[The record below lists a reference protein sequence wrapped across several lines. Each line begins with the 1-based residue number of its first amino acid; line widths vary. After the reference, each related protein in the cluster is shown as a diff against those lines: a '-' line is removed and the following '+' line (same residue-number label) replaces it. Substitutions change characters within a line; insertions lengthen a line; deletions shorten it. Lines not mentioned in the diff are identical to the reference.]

1 MERFRKN
8 WVLVINKYAVEGLVV
23 VSSNPIV
30 ICVPVCTWARVCEC
44 VCVCVCV
51 WLIFI
56 LGALMVAMVVEAA
69 RKGLEARAYL
79 GRLVGSDGWM
89 ERWMDGWMDGW
100 MVAWLKGCFC
110 CAV

>member
-51 WLIFI
+51 
-56 LGALMVAMVVEAA
+56 
-69 RKGLEARAYL
+69 
-79 GRLVGSDGWM
+79 
-89 ERWMDGWMDGW
+89 
-100 MVAWLKGCFC
+100 
-110 CAV
+110 